1 MKSFFVSAQNL
12 GENWVSQ
19 VIEYGA
25 IVSQVERGEQMVKD
39 GLGINRNERP
49 RFLFAI
55 ENASWIAASCTC
67 RPQLLLCLFNE
78 KYWLKYE
85 DLKSFMSLTTLY
97 LKFLQE

>member
-25 IVSQVERGEQMVKD
+25 IVSVSQVERGEQMVKD

-55 ENASWIAASCTC
+55 
-67 RPQLLLCLFNE
+67 
-78 KYWLKYE
+78 
-85 DLKSFMSLTTLY
+85 
-97 LKFLQE
+97 

>member
-39 GLGINRNERP
+39 GLGINRNERR

-55 ENASWIAASCTC
+55 
-67 RPQLLLCLFNE
+67 
-78 KYWLKYE
+78 
-85 DLKSFMSLTTLY
+85 
-97 LKFLQE
+97 

>member
-25 IVSQVERGEQMVKD
+25 IVSQVERGEQIVKD

-55 ENASWIAASCTC
+55 
-67 RPQLLLCLFNE
+67 
-78 KYWLKYE
+78 
-85 DLKSFMSLTTLY
+85 
-97 LKFLQE
+97 